1 MFIAY
6 SNFILR
12 ASCTNEFENLPREPK
27 ITEDGRMD
35 QLLMHENEK
44 NYWFKEFESER
55 RFTV

>member
-44 NYWFKEFESER
+44 NY
-55 RFTV
+55 